1 VIEILILVVVDF
13 GFFTLAVAFGVTVT
27 AMLQIPGNSA
37 LTDVPEIEQIFFV
50 VTATISEI
58 FAPAGT
64 KTFVTLLMVVK
75 GTTLPFFIEATFET
89 VAVGE

>member
-1 VIEILILVVVDF
+1 MILVVVDF

-27 AMLQIPGNSA
+27 LMLQVPGSRA

-50 VTATISEI
+50 VTATVSEI

-64 KTFVTLLMVVK
+64 KTFVTRLMVVN
-75 GTTLPFFIEATFET
+75 GTTLPFFMEATLET
-89 VAVGE
+89 TTAGV